1 MDILR
6 LPYGPW
12 KPLISGKY
20 EDYDISLYQNPDRDI
35 FTVVV
40 DKDEEGNPKGLVV
53 IMYRA
58 FLVDGDVNTL
68 MNGLKERTT
77 AIVKKR
83 DSDLYRFLLIQEGPK
98 YIGLQKSELADT
110 LSKLGNALY
119 ADSTLLRKVAVA
131 MGIPVTHIR
140 DVPARVAALLLAEP
154 IVIPNMLGHPGGIS
168 TTSEF
173 GKVLPVG
180 TGRDGSVEKESIFE
194 FARTTILGEH
204 ERARKQMLAII
215 AENAMLTGIPTI
227 ILTQKPERYDKLNE
241 PSPSNAV
248 SKVGISPIGFPT
260 TKWIPGEDLHIDLN
274 TVDQKA
280 LAETLGI
287 TSEIKAYQAIVAA
300 IRAKQGGAGKIGDLV
315 AKDAKMKYHALQA
328 FRICKHEDLAY
339 GKYYGKNDVT
349 PLLEAGDI
357 GHATVIHVPDDPH
370 AKTAVQSLLSGLLRF
385 LENRGKSKKLR
396 AMLIIDGG
404 DHILPRLDSDIQK
417 ALVNTITE
425 LRNYGIGFAVDAPS
439 EADIAKNLLD
449 LAEAHVRTVSDEEV
463 GIRIV
468 TKRPYRAILRPL
480 ASNITL

>member
-20 EDYDISLYQNPDRDI
+20 EIYDISLYQNPDRDI

-40 DKDEEGNPKGLVV
+40 DKDDEGNPRGLVV

-58 FLVDGDVNTL
+58 FLVDGDVQTL
-68 MNGLKERTT
+68 MNGLKEKTT
-77 AIVKKR
+77 AIIKKR
-83 DSDLYRFLLIQEGPK
+83 GGDTYRFLLIQEGPK

-110 LSKLGNALY
+110 LSRLGNALY

-131 MGIPVTHIR
+131 MGITVTHIR

-154 IVIPNMLGHPGGIS
+154 IVIPNLMGYPGGL
-168 TTSEF
+168 TSAAEF
-173 GKVLPVG
+173 AKVLPVG
-180 TGRDGSVEKESIFE
+180 KNKNGEVEKESIFE
-194 FARTTILGEH
+194 FARTVILGEH
-204 ERARKQMLAII
+204 EKARKRMLAII

-227 ILTQKPERYDKLNE
+227 IITQHPERYEKMNE
-241 PSPSNAV
+241 PAPHEEVA
-248 SKVGISPIGFPT
+248 KMGISPIGFPT
-260 TKWIPGEDLHIDLN
+260 ARWALGDDFHIDLN
-274 TVDQKA
+274 TVNERA
-280 LAETLGI
+280 LADTLGV
-287 TSEIKAYQAIVAA
+287 SFELKSFQEI
-300 IRAKQGGAGKIGDLV
+300 IRAIHAKEGGAEKIAELITQEG
-315 AKDAKMKYHALQA
+315 KMKYHSLQA
-328 FRICKHEDLAY
+328 IRICTHEEEAY

-357 GHATVIHVPDDPH
+357 GHATVIHVPDEAH
-370 AKTAVQSLLSGLLRF
+370 AKTAVQSLLAGLQKF

-396 AMLIIDGG
+396 AMLIVDSG
-404 DHILPRLDSDIQK
+404 DKILPRVDAPIQN
-417 ALVNTITE
+417 ALVQTIIE
-425 LRNYGIGFAVDAPS
+425 LKDYGVGFAVDAPS
-439 EADIAKNLLD
+439 EADIAKTIVD